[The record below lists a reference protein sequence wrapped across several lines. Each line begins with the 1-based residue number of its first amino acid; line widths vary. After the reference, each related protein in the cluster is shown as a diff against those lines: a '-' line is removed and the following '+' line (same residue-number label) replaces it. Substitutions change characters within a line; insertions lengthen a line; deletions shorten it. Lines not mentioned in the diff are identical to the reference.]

1 MTPDRG
7 VKSALGRLVR
17 EAGKSPRG
25 TTTLEGEEGLS
36 AVLEDS
42 EVGQARLIQVFREG
56 RKVYWSFVVHKDEE
70 EPQFFPQEVPY
81 ISSAYCMLSWHEK
94 TGLCAIWTPGS
105 GEEAESYIAE
115 FAAKLEALEMPEGVG
130 ELMEN
135 VRSVGRQAT
144 AGLKEGLEAVLPP
157 SLFGKLV
164 KVADEILPKEIP
176 GEARKIADTVSA
188 FLEDHGWAPTGDPEI
203 SRISLSRV
211 FERDGSQQELKV
223 FSMPLVSTVGL
234 WEKRPS

>member
-17 EAGKSPRG
+17 EAGKSARG
-25 TTTLEGEEGLS
+25 TTTVEGEEGLS

-42 EVGQARLIQVFREG
+42 EVGQARLIQVFRKGE
-56 RKVYWSFVVHKDEE
+56 KVYWSFVVHKGEE
-70 EPQFFPQEVPY
+70 EPQFFPEEVPY
-81 ISSAYCMLSWHEK
+81 ISSAYCMLSWHQK
-94 TGLCAIWTPGS
+94 TGLSVIWTPGT

-115 FAAKLEALEMPEGVG
+115 FAAKLEALEIPEGVG

-135 VRSVGRQAT
+135 VRSVGRQAA

-164 KVADEILPKEIP
+164 EVADGMFPKELP
-176 GEARKIADTVSA
+176 EEAMEIANTVSA
-188 FLEDHGWAPTGDPEI
+188 FLEDRGWAPTGDPET
-203 SRISLSRV
+203 SRVSLSRV